1 MYLILFGAPGVG
13 KGTQAKRISQR
24 FSIPQI
30 STGDIL
36 REAVRKGTKLGK
48 RAEEFMKKGQLV
60 PDQLMLDII
69 KERISQSDC
78 DHGFILDG
86 FPRTI
91 PQAQGLAKLMNTMEL
106 PPFIL
111 VEITVPDEI
120 IIKRLSGR
128 KTCSQCGADYND
140 HTHPAPP
147 DNICIVCGG
156 KITRR
161 SDDNPETIK
170 KRLQVYRE
178 QTAPLKHFYEEQHQ
192 FISIDGNKHIDD
204 VYKNLVEQIKPYIKH
219 ADVHSS

>member
-13 KGTQAKRISQR
+13 KGTQSKRISEQ

-36 REAVRKGTKLGK
+36 REAVRKETTLGK
-48 RAEEFMKKGQLV
+48 QAEKFMKSGQLV
-60 PDQLMLDII
+60 PDQLILDII
-69 KERISQSDC
+69 RERISRSDC

-91 PQAQGLAKLMNTMEL
+91 PQAQGLAKLMKTMNL

-120 IIKRLSGR
+120 IIKRLSAR

-140 HTHPAPP
+140 FTNPAPP
-147 DNICIVCGG
+147 DNICTICGG

-178 QTAPLKHFYEEQHQ
+178 QTAPLKHFYEQQHL
-192 FISIDGNKHIDD
+192 FISIDGNKHIDE
-204 VYKNLVEQIKPYIKH
+204 VYKNLVEQIKPYIIH
-219 ADVHSS
+219 ADSHSS